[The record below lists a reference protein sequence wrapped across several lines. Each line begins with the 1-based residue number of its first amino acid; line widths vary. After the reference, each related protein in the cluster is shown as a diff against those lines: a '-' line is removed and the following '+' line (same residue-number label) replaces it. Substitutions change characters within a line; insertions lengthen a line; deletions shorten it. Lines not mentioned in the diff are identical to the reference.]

1 MKKKLLKTIFFYA
14 FIFSS
19 LNAHAKFCKYEK
31 FVTPAGQNRLGSTRG
46 GYISERTYGVKPNLN
61 DKENLNKNIFN
72 VPEGM
77 VIVKKNLVLNE
88 KNYLSYK
95 GSDFISC
102 VTDENWNDL
111 CGDKKINGN
120 YIESKGGKEYQIIFE
135 RKSVISYCKDRFD
148 LYGQIENP
156 LIQVQKLFE
165 GYNSANGDKLKIL
178 ETETFEFEL
187 IKPDF

>member
-1 MKKKLLKTIFFYA
+1 MKKNLLKILFFYA

-31 FVTPAGQNRLGSTRG
+31 IFTPEGQNRLGYTRG

-61 DKENLNKNIFN
+61 DRENLNRNIFN

-77 VIVKKNLVLNE
+77 VLVKKNPVLNE

-102 VTDENWNDL
+102 VKDEYSSDL
-111 CGDKKINGN
+111 CGDKIINGN
-120 YIESKGGKEYQIIFE
+120 YIQSRGGKEYQIICE

-148 LYGQIENP
+148 LNGQIKNP
-156 LIQVQKLFE
+156 LIFLKLQFF
-165 GYNSANGDKLKIL
+165 IQ
-178 ETETFEFEL
+178 
-187 IKPDF
+187 